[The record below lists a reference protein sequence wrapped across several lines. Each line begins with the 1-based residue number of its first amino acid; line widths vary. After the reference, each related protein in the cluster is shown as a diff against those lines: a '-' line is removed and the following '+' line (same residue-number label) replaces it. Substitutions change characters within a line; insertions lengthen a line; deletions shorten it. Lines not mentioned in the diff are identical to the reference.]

1 MISSNLN
8 WSFWLPSEPYD
19 VKIHSSLLNKNCPR
33 PSPPIVIN
41 FSYFAI
47 RFLLN
52 SSIVKSD
59 NKIGKVNDKK
69 NMI

>member
-1 MISSNLN
+1 M
-8 WSFWLPSEPYD
+8 
-19 VKIHSSLLNKNCPR
+19 LLDFVIR
-33 PSPPIVIN
+33 FFFVIN
-41 FSYFAI
+41 FSYFVI

-69 NMI
+69 KYDLKISYEIGKF